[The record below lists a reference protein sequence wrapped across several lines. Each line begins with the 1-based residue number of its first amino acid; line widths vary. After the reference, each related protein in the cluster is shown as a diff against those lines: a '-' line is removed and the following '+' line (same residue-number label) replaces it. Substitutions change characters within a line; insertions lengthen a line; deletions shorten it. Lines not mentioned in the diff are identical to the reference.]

1 MGEQFRDFLTNVSAR
16 FKTEYPHLIRNKCI
30 KCGECAD
37 IDVCSEN
44 AVTFEPKNYPK
55 FDLSKCNSC
64 FICVDICTYSAI
76 IPKKERLLGLF
87 TKQRNENKQ

>member
-1 MGEQFRDFLTNVSAR
+1 MGEQIRDFWTNVSAR

-37 IDVCSEN
+37 INVCSEN

-64 FICVDICTYSAI
+64 FNCLKFCAFSAI
-76 IPKKERLLGLF
+76 IRKKAKLLGLF
-87 TKQRNENKQ
+87 IKQRYENE